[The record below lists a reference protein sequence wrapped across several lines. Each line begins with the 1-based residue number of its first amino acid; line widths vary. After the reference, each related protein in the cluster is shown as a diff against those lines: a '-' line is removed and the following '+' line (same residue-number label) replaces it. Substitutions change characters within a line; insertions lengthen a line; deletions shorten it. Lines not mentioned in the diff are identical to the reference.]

1 MLEECLSLEKKE
13 LIVVINSNKQN
24 ISVGEVNNKT
34 NDYFDNELLLKQ
46 IDLNEEIVRTFYQK
60 E

>member
-1 MLEECLSLEKKE
+1 MSILREKE

-46 IDLNEEIVRTFYQK
+46 IDLNRDSKKLTK
-60 E
+60 RNRNR